1 MEKTYDEALLPD
13 DEDVTP
19 LSTEDAIKMAD
30 DILEYRE
37 HKCNDWERG
46 FCRSMH
52 LWNGATL
59 TKKQTKTMNL
69 LYDRVMR

>member
-1 MEKTYDEALLPD
+1 MEKISGAALLPD

-19 LSTEDAIKMAD
+19 LSTEDAIEMAD
-30 DILEYRE
+30 DILQYRE
-37 HKCNDWERG
+37 HKCNDWERE

-52 LWNGATL
+52 WWSSVTL
-59 TKKQTKTMNL
+59 TKKQTKTMNR